1 MKSNKKISVLN
12 AWETSKYWMGSD
24 ITQKLE
30 DDRGTNL
37 TELAGFQRAIANFV
51 RITTGKE
58 IPVRFNTKDS
68 SYTDGKSIVLSAKM
82 DEKLFD
88 CNVGL
93 ALHEGSHI
101 LLTDFKWTTCVLENR
116 DYEFNDKLRKV
127 FEDAGYTN
135 YSTYTTQFLAIF
147 KDLLNVIED
156 RRIDFHVYNNAP
168 GYRGYYLAM
177 YSNYFNSAAIDT
189 ALRYNLKNE
198 ETYEHYLFHL
208 INIMNPNR
216 NLKALK
222 KLQMLW
228 NVIDLHN
235 IGRLT
240 STQDAANV
248 VLQIMEILADE
259 IIASI
264 EPTYNKQPDKL
275 LSGKGDTI
283 DGNNTDGSAKSGDE
297 SDDADSDSD
306 DSADSNEDAESEDA
320 ESEDADN
327 DGDET
332 DGSDDNP
339 LDRVDS
345 EPSALDMT
353 PAEKKLVE
361 KSLEK
366 AMQAQKDFLAG
377 KTTKST
383 VSRKE
388 ITQLDALASSNV
400 EMHDVNVNGKRLAVQ
415 LNLLPEAAIGSSKD
429 YSKVKC
435 IYINKIS
442 EASREAFPNC
452 FTGSSSQKDK
462 VFAQIAAGTTPAR
475 NRTTI
480 ERNYI
485 HIQKG
490 LRLGAML
497 GKKLKVRNEERSL
510 ASTRLRDGRIDKRLI
525 AEIGYGAE
533 AVFSKLITKTVNP
546 VHIHC
551 SIDASGS
558 MMWNKWDSAITAAT
572 AIAKACSM
580 ISGVTMMISFR
591 TTTYIGTE
599 CVPVVVVGYDS
610 TKNNIASLYN
620 TLIYMTPSG
629 STPEGLCFEAL
640 HKTLKSNLKNNA
652 EGLFINI
659 SDGQPGFSTNTSKTQ
674 LHYAGNYALEH
685 TKRQVNEIRNLGYN
699 VLSYFV
705 SEHNNHYSGDVTSF
719 TTMYGKSAQFVD
731 PTDLLQLTKTIN
743 GKLLE
748 PTAV

>member
-30 DDRGTNL
+30 DDRGSNL

-116 DYEFNDKLRKV
+116 EYEFNEKLRKV

-135 YSTYTTQFLAIF
+135 LYYSAYTTQFLAIF

-248 VLQIMEILADE
+248 ALQIMEILADE

-283 DGNNTDGSAKSGDE
+283 DGNNTDGSTKSGDE

-306 DSADSNEDAESEDA
+306 DSN
-320 ESEDADN
+320 EDADN
-327 DGDET
+327 DGAET

-442 EASREAFPNC
+442 EASREAFPHC
-452 FTGSSSQKDK
+452 FTGNSSHKDK
-462 VFAQIAAGTTPAR
+462 VFAQIAAGTTLSR
-475 NRTTI
+475 TRTTI

-674 LHYAGNYALEH
+674 LRYGGEYALEH
-685 TKRQVNEIRNLGYN
+685 TKRQVNDIRNLGYN

-705 SEHNNHYSGDVTSF
+705 SENKNHHSSIDVRSF

>member
-30 DDRGTNL
+30 DDRGSNL

-101 LLTDFKWTTCVLENR
+101 LLTDFKWTTSVLENR
-116 DYEFNDKLRKV
+116 EYEFNEKLRKV

-135 YSTYTTQFLAIF
+135 LYYSAYTTQFLAIF

-248 VLQIMEILADE
+248 ALQIMEILADE

-306 DSADSNEDAESEDA
+306 DSN
-320 ESEDADN
+320 EDADN
-327 DGDET
+327 DGAET

-345 EPSALDMT
+345 EPSAMDMT

-383 VSRKE
+383 VSKKE

-415 LNLLPEAAIGSSKD
+415 LNLLPEAWIGSSKD
-429 YSKVKC
+429 YNKVKC

-442 EASREAFPNC
+442 EASREAFPHC
-452 FTGSSSQKDK
+452 FTGNSTQKDK
-462 VFAQIAAGTTPAR
+462 VFAQIAAGTTLSR
-475 NRTTI
+475 TRTTI

-674 LHYAGNYALEH
+674 LRYEGTYALEH
-685 TKRQVNEIRNLGYN
+685 TKRQVNDIRNLGYN

-705 SEHNNHYSGDVTSF
+705 SENKNHHSSIDVRSF

>member
-30 DDRGTNL
+30 DDRGSNL

-68 SYTDGKSIVLSAKM
+68 SYTDGSSIVLSAKM

-116 DYEFNDKLRKV
+116 EYEFNEKLRKV
-127 FEDAGYTN
+127 FEDAGYTKLY
-135 YSTYTTQFLAIF
+135 YSAYTTQFLAIF

-216 NLKALK
+216 NLKTLK

-248 VLQIMEILADE
+248 ALQIMEILADE

-283 DGNNTDGSAKSGDE
+283 DGNNTDGSTKSGDE

-306 DSADSNEDAESEDA
+306 DSADSNEDADSDSDDSNEGA
-320 ESEDADN
+320 
-327 DGDET
+327 ET

-383 VSRKE
+383 VSKKE

-415 LNLLPEAAIGSSKD
+415 LNLLPEAWIGSSKD

-442 EASREAFPNC
+442 EASREAFPHC
-452 FTGSSSQKDK
+452 FTGNSSHKDK
-462 VFAQIAAGTTPAR
+462 VLAQIAAGTTPSR

-674 LHYAGNYALEH
+674 LHYGGTYALEH
-685 TKRQVNEIRNLGYN
+685 TKRQVNDIRNLGYN

-705 SEHNNHYSGDVTSF
+705 SENKNHHSSIDVRSF
-719 TTMYGKSAQFVD
+719 TTMYVKSAQFVD

>member
-1 MKSNKKISVLN
+1 
-12 AWETSKYWMGSD
+12 
-24 ITQKLE
+24 
-30 DDRGTNL
+30 
-37 TELAGFQRAIANFV
+37 
-51 RITTGKE
+51 
-58 IPVRFNTKDS
+58 
-68 SYTDGKSIVLSAKM
+68 
-82 DEKLFD
+82 
-88 CNVGL
+88 
-93 ALHEGSHI
+93 
-101 LLTDFKWTTCVLENR
+101 
-116 DYEFNDKLRKV
+116 
-127 FEDAGYTN
+127 
-135 YSTYTTQFLAIF
+135 
-147 KDLLNVIED
+147 
-156 RRIDFHVYNNAP
+156 
-168 GYRGYYLAM
+168 
-177 YSNYFNSAAIDT
+177 
-189 ALRYNLKNE
+189 
-198 ETYEHYLFHL
+198 
-208 INIMNPNR
+208 
-216 NLKALK
+216 
-222 KLQMLW
+222 
-228 NVIDLHN
+228 
-235 IGRLT
+235 
-240 STQDAANV
+240 
-248 VLQIMEILADE
+248 
-259 IIASI
+259 
-264 EPTYNKQPDKL
+264 
-275 LSGKGDTI
+275 
-283 DGNNTDGSAKSGDE
+283 
-297 SDDADSDSD
+297 
-306 DSADSNEDAESEDA
+306 
-320 ESEDADN
+320 
-327 DGDET
+327 
-332 DGSDDNP
+332 
-339 LDRVDS
+339 
-345 EPSALDMT
+345 MT

-415 LNLLPEAAIGSSKD
+415 LNLLPEAWIGSSKD
-429 YSKVKC
+429 YNKVKC

-442 EASREAFPNC
+442 EASREAFPHC
-452 FTGSSSQKDK
+452 FTGNSTQKDK

-685 TKRQVNEIRNLGYN
+685 TKRQVNDIRNLGYN

-705 SEHNNHYSGDVTSF
+705 SENKNHHSSIDVRSF

>member
-30 DDRGTNL
+30 DDRGSNL

-68 SYTDGKSIVLSAKM
+68 SYTDGSSIVLSAKM

-101 LLTDFKWTTCVLENR
+101 LLTDFKWTTSVLENR
-116 DYEFNDKLRKV
+116 EYEFNEKLRKV

-135 YSTYTTQFLAIF
+135 LYYSAYTTQFLAIF

-248 VLQIMEILADE
+248 ALQIMEILADE

-283 DGNNTDGSAKSGDE
+283 DGNNTDGSTKSGDE
-297 SDDADSDSD
+297 SDDADRDSD
-306 DSADSNEDAESEDA
+306 DSN
-320 ESEDADN
+320 EDADN
-327 DGDET
+327 DGAET

-415 LNLLPEAAIGSSKD
+415 LNLLPEAWIGSSKD
-429 YSKVKC
+429 YNKVKC

-442 EASREAFPNC
+442 EASREAFPHC
-452 FTGSSSQKDK
+452 FTGNSTQKDK

-591 TTTYIGTE
+591 TTAYIGHE

-674 LHYAGNYALEH
+674 LRYGGEYALEH
-685 TKRQVNEIRNLGYN
+685 TKRQVNDIRNLGYN

-705 SEHNNHYSGDVTSF
+705 SENKNHHSTIDVRSF